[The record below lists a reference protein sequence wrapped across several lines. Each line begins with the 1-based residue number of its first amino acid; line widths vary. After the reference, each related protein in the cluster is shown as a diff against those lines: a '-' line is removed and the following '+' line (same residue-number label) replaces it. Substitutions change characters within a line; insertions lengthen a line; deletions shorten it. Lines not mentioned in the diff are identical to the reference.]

1 MRICFPVAAASLL
14 VALCEPVVA
23 GPPTKSVDDARP
35 GWAENMITHGPMLG
49 RVTND
54 SIAIWGRTLN
64 PGEFVVRYGEQESLL
79 DQTSDAVITEL
90 AHDNTGF
97 ITIDGLKPGTRYWY
111 ELQITESY
119 GRSARTGTFK
129 TLPKGEVDP
138 KWNPAGLFNFS
149 FEFACGNNQIPRYG
163 LGPQLPS
170 YRKMLETG
178 VADDINFAI
187 LNGDWLY
194 EIRRD
199 YNAVQWAA
207 EHDVIKFTPDKSDSA
222 VPLLDKIPNQSKL
235 FKRVPAE
242 DEISEWSAKATNEF
256 PEVLTHT
263 PQLTGVWENYKW
275 FLDQGKPLVDWHS
288 RVPSYFTYDD
298 HEILN
303 DIWGAGQTGLRDR
316 RATFRDIGV
325 RGWDDYLGWAN
336 EDDNLHATHLGTAKL
351 KQGSNVLVDESADFT
366 KLDYSQLTNL
376 HIHWGTP
383 DSGVNDNALD
393 GVGGDPNAGVYSIVK
408 VLGPNQL
415 QVDRPAVA
423 DTTISYSIGRKAYW
437 KKTVG
442 NVDIF
447 VLDTRGMRGMHDV
460 KNPWMKGLKMLG
472 DEQHDWLVDGVKKSE
487 ADFIFVVSS
496 VNFMI
501 PHVGGEAIRGD
512 GGKDEAWTVFLEER
526 EELIKLWDSKDAPV
540 FVLTGDLHNSFMCQ
554 ITDNVYELASGPH
567 NSNNHA
573 QRDEGDRPA
582 NGRFQWQDQRPIEIL
597 WSTWFPNDIER
608 RDLMHPTYCVVKVNN
623 VFDAP
628 TTFRRNNEPDSVRK
642 IAFPRPQVIIQYFNG
657 LTGDLRFA
665 HSVLAAPKD

>member
-1 MRICFPVAAASLL
+1 MLFRLLIVLAFSL
-14 VALCEPVVA
+14 PVVSQA
-23 GPPTKSVDDARP
+23 APPTMSVDPDQP

-49 RVTND
+49 AVTHD
-54 SIAIWGRTLN
+54 SIRIWGRTYR
-64 PGEFVVRYGEQESLL
+64 PGEFVVRYGEKEGLL
-79 DQTSDAVITEL
+79 DQTSDAVMTVL
-90 AHDNTGF
+90 SHDNTGF
-97 ITIDGLKPGTRYWY
+97 ITITGLKPDTRYWY

-119 GRSARTGTFK
+119 GRSARSGSFK
-129 TLPKGEVDP
+129 TLPKGDVDP
-138 KWNPAGLFNFS
+138 KWNPDGLFNFS

-163 LGPQLPS
+163 LGPQLPT
-170 YRKMLETG
+170 YQTMMKTG
-178 VADDINFAI
+178 VAEDINFAI

-199 YNAVQWAA
+199 YRVEQWAA
-207 EHDVIKFTPDKSDSA
+207 EQGLISPSNAFGRFSALPKEPTEAEQTKWSSNATSD
-222 VPLLDKIPNQSKL
+222 I
-235 FKRVPAE
+235 
-242 DEISEWSAKATNEF
+242 

-275 FLDQGKPLVDWHS
+275 FLDQGKPLSKWHT

-336 EDDNLHATHLGTAKL
+336 EDDNLFATHISTAKL
-351 KQGSNVLVDESADFT
+351 SKGSSVLTDESADFT
-366 KLDYSQLTNL
+366 KLDYDQLTNL

-393 GVGGDPNAGVYSIVK
+393 GVGGDPNAGVYSIAK
-408 VLGPNQL
+408 VLSPTQL

-423 DTTISYSIGRKAYW
+423 DTTISYSIGRKAWW
-437 KKTVG
+437 KKSVG

-460 KNPWMKGLKMLG
+460 KNPRMKGLKMLG
-472 DEQHDWLVDGVKKSE
+472 EEQHDWLVDGIKKSE

-526 EELIKLWDSKDAPV
+526 EELIDLWDSKDAPV

-657 LTGDLRFA
+657 LTGELRFA
-665 HSVLAAPKD
+665 HSVLAAPKGE